1 MKKGFPQLRFSL
13 RFYLGGVVLIL
24 MLLLSWL
31 LPFLFPVMKGI
42 TLLFCGVCLAD
53 GLMLFIRKKG
63 IEAGREVSD
72 RLSNGDPN
80 PVKIILKN
88 NYPFNARCEVI
99 DEVPDQFQIRNFNM
113 GVKLTPGAE
122 KLLEYTLTPKR
133 RGEYQFGYIRVFVV
147 GPVGMVIR
155 RYSSAAPKTCKV
167 YPGFLQ
173 MRRFELLA
181 ASERLT
187 EAGIKTVRRLGHQ
200 LEFDQIRD
208 YVSGD
213 DFRTVNWK
221 ATALR
226 AKLMVNQYR
235 DEKAQPVYSLID
247 MGRNMKMPFG
257 GMHLLD
263 YAINASLVISNIAM
277 LKQDKAGIL
286 TFNTGISGFLPA
298 DRKNMY
304 VLRIME
310 MLYKQETNF
319 QESDFEKLYAF
330 VSKRIRQRSLLI
342 LYTNFESRVSMERI
356 KPVLL
361 RISRSHP
368 LLVILFENTE
378 INTLLGMK
386 SSGAEEIYTKTIAEQ
401 LVEEKRQMVKELNRY
416 GIFALLTAPE
426 KLNVNLINRYLEFKA
441 TGVI

>member
-1 MKKGFPQLRFSL
+1 VKKGFAQLRFSL
-13 RFYLGGVVLIL
+13 HFYLGGVLLIL
-24 MLLLSWL
+24 LLLLSWL
-31 LPFLFPVMKGI
+31 LPLLYPVMKSL

-53 GLMLFIRKKG
+53 GLMLFMRKAG
-63 IEAGREVSD
+63 IEGQREVSD

-80 PVKIILKN
+80 PVKIKLKN
-88 NYPFNARCEVI
+88 NYPFKTECEVI
-99 DEVPDQFQIRNFNM
+99 DEVPVQFQIRDFSM
-113 GVKLTPGAE
+113 ILKLAQGEE
-122 KLLEYTLTPKR
+122 KQLEYTLTPKQ
-133 RGEYQFGYIRVFVV
+133 RGEYHFGFIRVSVY
-147 GPVGMVIR
+147 GPLGLVIR
-155 RYSSAAPKTCKV
+155 RYSLAAPETCKV

-173 MRRFELLA
+173 MRKFELLA

-208 YVSGD
+208 YVTGD
-213 DFRTVNWK
+213 DMRTVNWK

-368 LLVILFENTE
+368 LLVVFFENTE
-378 INTLLGMK
+378 INSLLSMK
-386 SSGAEEIYTKTIAEQ
+386 STNAEEIYTKTIAEQ
-401 LVEEKRQMVKELNRY
+401 LLEEKRQMVKELNRY

-441 TGVI
+441 KGVI

>member
-1 MKKGFPQLRFSL
+1 
-13 RFYLGGVVLIL
+13 
-24 MLLLSWL
+24 
-31 LPFLFPVMKGI
+31 
-42 TLLFCGVCLAD
+42 
-53 GLMLFIRKKG
+53 
-63 IEAGREVSD
+63 
-72 RLSNGDPN
+72 
-80 PVKIILKN
+80 
-88 NYPFNARCEVI
+88 
-99 DEVPDQFQIRNFNM
+99 
-113 GVKLTPGAE
+113 
-122 KLLEYTLTPKR
+122 
-133 RGEYQFGYIRVFVV
+133 
-147 GPVGMVIR
+147 
-155 RYSSAAPKTCKV
+155 
-167 YPGFLQ
+167 
-173 MRRFELLA
+173 
-181 ASERLT
+181 
-187 EAGIKTVRRLGHQ
+187 VRRLGHQ

-208 YVSGD
+208 YVTGD
-213 DFRTVNWK
+213 DMRTVNWK

-286 TFNTGISGFLPA
+286 TFNTSISGFLPA

-368 LLVILFENTE
+368 LLVVFFENTE
-378 INTLLGMK
+378 INSLLSMK
-386 SSGAEEIYTKTIAEQ
+386 SNNAEEIYTKTIAEQ

-441 TGVI
+441 KGVI